1 VFIIDDRLGT
11 ADLTLTEIL
20 LTTACIPTNAKHAP
34 RATVFKQGPIPP
46 QEPRWHQGHQVR
58 WQLNVWEKNWL
69 LDSGSLTQRLT
80 QASGGEFR
88 VEILRQA
95 ILPTY
100 SSEAIVLGIPH
111 RQQALVREVILLGR
125 NTPWVFAR
133 SVIPLSTLTGR
144 LRSLSKLDNRPLGAL
159 LFQDPNLQRSAMEV
173 ARINL
178 QHRYLPPRLKATHPD
193 CWGRRSR
200 FLLDNKPLLVSEVFL
215 DPSELA

>member
-1 VFIIDDRLGT
+1 VFIIDDRLGN
-11 ADLTLTEIL
+11 ADLTLTDIL
-20 LTTACIPTNAKHAP
+20 LTTACIPTHAEDAA
-34 RATVFKQGPIPP
+34 RAPMFKQRPIPP
-46 QEPRWHQGHQVR
+46 QEPCWYQGHQVR
-58 WQLNVWEKNWL
+58 WQLNAWQKNWL

-95 ILPTY
+95 IMPTY
-100 SSEAIVLGIPH
+100 TSEAIILGIPH
-111 RQQALVREVILLGR
+111 RQQALVREVILMGR

-133 SVIPLSTLTGR
+133 SVIPLSTLSGR

-159 LFQDPNLQRSAMEV
+159 LFQDPNLHRSAMQV
-173 ARINL
+173 ARINR

-200 FLLDNKPLLVSEVFL
+200 FMLDSKPLLVSEVFL